1 MALEDIVSVTITA
14 ASATPTLPGF
24 GTPLI
29 AAFKVPASWGANL
42 VRTFS
47 ALSDLTT
54 AGFLVTDPAYLAAQ
68 KILSQN
74 PRPKTFKIGK
84 RTSSPVQSVTLTV
97 TSAVLGD
104 VYVITAGA
112 SAAASL
118 TYTVP
123 GAATLTTV
131 AAAIAALINA
141 LSDCA
146 ATSAVAVITVTPKV
160 ATNLFDL
167 KSWSANLLVSDN
179 TPDPGI
185 TADLAAIYAFDNDW
199 YGLVLV
205 SGGKAQIVSAA
216 AWVEANQRLMVAS
229 SADTAV
235 ADSASTTDVAFVLK
249 NLGYKRTGILF
260 SGNQLLSYG
269 GAAWMGAVFPYDPG
283 KLTWAFKALVG
294 ISVDNINATQF
305 LALKNKNC
313 NFYSRVAGLAV
324 TQWGTVASGE
334 YIDVTHFIDWLQA
347 QLKIQ
352 VFAAFVNNPKIPYTK
367 AGINMVVGIMR
378 SVLRAG
384 VRAGG
389 LADDGTL
396 FVTAPDLADIDAIS
410 KGGRLL
416 PNVAFG
422 GTLAG
427 AIHSTTLVGTLSS

>member
-14 ASATPTLPGF
+14 ATATPTLPGF

-29 AAFKVPASWGANL
+29 AVSKVPGTWGANA

-54 AGFLVTDPAYLAAQ
+54 AGFAVTDPAYLAAS

-74 PRPKTFKIGK
+74 PRPKTFKVAK
-84 RTSSPVQSVTLTV
+84 RTLAPVQTVTLTV
-97 TSAVLGD
+97 TSATLGD

-112 SAAASL
+112 SAGASL

-131 AAAIAALINA
+131 ATAIAALINA
-141 LSDCA
+141 LSDCTA
-146 ATSAVAVITVTPKV
+146 ASSVAVITVTPKT
-160 ATNLFDL
+160 AGNLFDL
-167 KSWSANLLVSDN
+167 KSWSSNLVVSDN

-185 TADLAAIYAFDNDW
+185 ATDLAAIYAFDNDW
-199 YGLVLV
+199 YGLILD
-205 SGGKAQIVSAA
+205 SNSKAQLTAAA

-235 ADSASTTDVAFVLK
+235 ADPASTTDIAYTLK
-249 NLGYKRTGILF
+249 QSSYKRTAILF
-260 SGNQLLSYG
+260 SGNQLMSYG
-269 GAAWMGAVFPYDPG
+269 GAAWMGGVFPYDPG
-283 KLTWAFKALVG
+283 KLTWAFKVLVG
-294 ISVDNINATQF
+294 VTVDNLNATQTS
-305 LALKNKNC
+305 ALKAKSC
-313 NFYSRVAGLAV
+313 NFYGKVAGLPV

-334 YIDVTHFIDWLQA
+334 FIDVTHFIDWLQA

-352 VFAAFVNNPKIPYTK
+352 VFSAFVNNPKIPYTK

-389 LADDGTL
+389 LADDGNL
-396 FVTAPDLADIDAIS
+396 FVTAPDLADIDSVS